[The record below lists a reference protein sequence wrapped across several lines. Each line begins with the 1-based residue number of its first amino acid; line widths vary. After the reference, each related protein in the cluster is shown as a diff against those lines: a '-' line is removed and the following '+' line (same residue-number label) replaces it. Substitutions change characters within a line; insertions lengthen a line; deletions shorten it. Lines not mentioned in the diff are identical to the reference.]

1 MAGEVTLPGTI
12 ELGTGPGLGPGL
24 GPGEGMRIGPPSAV
38 PIEGELTLPGVIGP
52 GPGDGMRRG
61 PPRAVPMAGELTLP
75 GAPIGPGDGMS
86 KAPGEPMRA
95 GGGAFMFIMPTGSPR
110 VAGEPIRAG
119 APPIAPG
126 EGRRAGASI
135 PAGVP
140 GVPMRPG
147 VPTRA
152 GAGGPPIMY
161 PAEGDMPAGDLG
173 AGDRPAGDR
182 ADGVWD
188 GAGDGVQRGCWYRF
202 RGSISMSSVR
212 GLALL
217 LPSSIRRVL
226 ALSQVGISG
235 RESSLN
241 LLSLNLLAAGLDAG
255 VSKRATCAPR

>member
-1 MAGEVTLPGTI
+1 MPGELTRAGVAT
-12 ELGTGPGLGPGL
+12 
-24 GPGEGMRIGPPSAV
+24 GPGEGMRRGPPRAV
-38 PIEGELTLPGVIGP
+38 PIEGELTLPGAAT
-52 GPGDGMRRG
+52 GPGDGIRIG
-61 PPRAVPMAGELTLP
+61 PPRAVPIAGEAARP
-75 GAPIGPGDGMS
+75 GPIPGEDMS
-86 KAPGEPMRA
+86 RAPGEPIRA
-95 GGGAFMFIMPTGSPR
+95 GGGAFIMPPTGVPTGPPS

-119 APPIAPG
+119 AAPAPPIAPG

-161 PAEGDMPAGDLG
+161 PADGDMPEGDLE
-173 AGDRPAGDR
+173 AGDRAAGDR
-182 ADGVWD
+182 ADAVWD

-212 GLALL
+212 GLGLL
-217 LPSSIRRVL
+217 SSIRRVL

-235 RESSLN
+235 SESSLN
-241 LLSLNLLAAGLDAG
+241 LLFAGLDTELL
-255 VSKRATCAPR
+255 SKRATCAPRYV